1 MISRAIFALSFLF
14 AMATSTSIPICVKDS
29 SVTTLFTIFSLSNY
43 TSQFCAQ
50 TASTNFSS
58 HVKSY
63 NMGSNL
69 TSIVLLDFIPATMGC
84 PGNNSVSNCGNNNST
99 ITGSGYMD
107 TGCGTYAFELTNTKT
122 NNASATD
129 ASSESGSGKASG
141 VYCYVPW
148 DRKKGLC
155 FDMICH
161 DTTTLLSFLYDT
173 LGLVEICCCS
183 FLVAGFMFL
192 EGYVL
197 LKAGSFGL
205 YGYYMFANLCSLVLL
220 CAFNLASIPE
230 SRERTTFPPPL
241 FCLAF
246 FAGICG
252 LDSRLRWIPPPPLHA
267 RSKTRRVSIARAWSY
282 SIHLII
288 ATPRFIQ
295 SSSSSPTLNQIETSV
310 TPPSFSPPN
319 QSFPPPQAKMGWFDG
334 ASESGR
340 SHSSR
345 HHSSTHSHPGKKHHS
360 TSRST
365 HHKNSSG
372 LRGSVLGSTS
382 PKSSHSHRE
391 RSRSRTRGSG
401 SIFGSGDAK
410 HNSSR
415 GSFFGFNSRS
425 TSHYKR
431 SPRPNYLK
439 SIYQKLRQLLRDLI
453 YYMKRHPVKV
463 FMLVIMPLITG
474 GALAALLKKF
484 GVRLPRGLE
493 KLIGGG
499 NGRGGGNETYEF
511 ERSSVRSSGGA
522 LEKLGMLAGG
532 VEGVGGAMKLAKLFI

>member
-1 MISRAIFALSFLF
+1 
-14 AMATSTSIPICVKDS
+14 
-29 SVTTLFTIFSLSNY
+29 
-43 TSQFCAQ
+43 
-50 TASTNFSS
+50 
-58 HVKSY
+58 
-63 NMGSNL
+63 
-69 TSIVLLDFIPATMGC
+69 
-84 PGNNSVSNCGNNNST
+84 
-99 ITGSGYMD
+99 
-107 TGCGTYAFELTNTKT
+107 
-122 NNASATD
+122 
-129 ASSESGSGKASG
+129 
-141 VYCYVPW
+141 
-148 DRKKGLC
+148 
-155 FDMICH
+155 
-161 DTTTLLSFLYDT
+161 
-173 LGLVEICCCS
+173 
-183 FLVAGFMFL
+183 
-192 EGYVL
+192 
-197 LKAGSFGL
+197 
-205 YGYYMFANLCSLVLL
+205 
-220 CAFNLASIPE
+220 
-230 SRERTTFPPPL
+230 
-241 FCLAF
+241 
-246 FAGICG
+246 
-252 LDSRLRWIPPPPLHA
+252 
-267 RSKTRRVSIARAWSY
+267 
-282 SIHLII
+282 
-288 ATPRFIQ
+288 
-295 SSSSSPTLNQIETSV
+295 
-310 TPPSFSPPN
+310 
-319 QSFPPPQAKMGWFDG
+319 MGWFDG

-511 ERSSVRSSGGA
+511 ERSSVRSSGDQRRTFPCAPSFMIRWLLKPIHLHSVYLELANYHPLSNPSASSHITSMNRKPGSLHCHRINRIPHPLSLKRQPSTEPSLVNPSTQNISIA
-522 LEKLGMLAGG
+522 LN
-532 VEGVGGAMKLAKLFI
+532 